1 MVCLSPNA
9 LSKVY
14 LRSCLSL
21 HTQIASTAQSAWHI
35 AGARIC
41 LEQTDRLTAPPH
53 TCHAGSHSPQ
63 TLQFLPTHPRRR
75 FKGKLSLKS
84 FPVSIS
90 LPNGPEDAAIHLQG
104 PGFGRLCHQHHD
116 TALPPRKGKAN
127 EGRNGDLLL
136 GCIKPLPTMPT
147 SLRTCSHSGTA
158 NVQGEHHDCYTL
170 LTANYRPGRAGQ
182 CQYIFIYSGSH
193 SAAGQNHQL

>member
-1 MVCLSPNA
+1 M
-9 LSKVY
+9 
-14 LRSCLSL
+14 
-21 HTQIASTAQSAWHI
+21 
-35 AGARIC
+35 AGAHIC

-53 TCHAGSHSPQ
+53 TRHAGSHSPQ
-63 TLQFLPTHPRRR
+63 TLQLLPTHPRRR

-84 FPVSIS
+84 FPVPIS

-127 EGRNGDLLL
+127 EGRKGDLLL

-147 SLRTCSHSGTA
+147 SLRTCSLTA
-158 NVQGEHHDCYTL
+158 NVQGERHNCYTL

-182 CQYIFIYSGSH
+182 CRAGQCQCIFIYSGSH
-193 SAAGQNHQL
+193 SAAGQNHQR